1 MSAVSVEIPVISDK
15 DSAQPVPV
23 SEAVF
28 GQAFNEP
35 LVHQLVTTYLTN
47 GRAGTKAQKNRSAV
61 SGGGKKPWRQK
72 GTGRARAGSIRSPLW
87 RGGGKVFAAS
97 PRDYSQKLNK
107 KMYRAGMRCI
117 LSELLRQN
125 RLAVSADLLPSEG
138 KTKLVISKLKE
149 YGLEYSL
156 AKRVLIVV
164 EKKDPNFELAVRN
177 IPHVQLSEAARVDP
191 VSLVAAEKVVLTP
204 GAAKA
209 LEERLG

>member
-1 MSAVSVEIPVISDK
+1 MSAVSIEIPVISDK

-61 SGGGKKPWRQK
+61 CGGGKKPWRQK

-125 RLAVSADLLPSEG
+125 RLAVSADLLPGEG
-138 KTKLVISKLKE
+138 KTKLVTSKLKE
-149 YGLEYSL
+149 YGL

-177 IPHVQLSEAARVDP
+177 IPHIQLSEAAHVDP

>member
-1 MSAVSVEIPVISDK
+1 MSAVSIEIPVISDK

-125 RLAVSADLLPSEG
+125 RLAVSADLLPGEG
-138 KTKLVISKLKE
+138 KTKLVTSKLKE
-149 YGLEYSL
+149 YGL

-177 IPHVQLSEAARVDP
+177 IPHVQLSEAAHVDP

>member
-1 MSAVSVEIPVISDK
+1 MSSVSIEIPVISDK

-23 SEAVF
+23 SEKVF

-47 GRAGTKAQKNRSAV
+47 ARAGTKAQKNRSAV

-107 KMYRAGMRCI
+107 KMYRAGMRSI

-125 RLAVSADLLPSEG
+125 RLAVSADLLPGEC
-138 KTKLVISKLKE
+138 KTKLVTSKLKE
-149 YGLEYSL
+149 YNL
-156 AKRVLIVV
+156 AKQVLIVV
-164 EKKDPNFELAVRN
+164 EKKDPNVELAVRN
-177 IPHVQLSEAARVDP
+177 IPQVQISEAAHVDP

-204 GAAKA
+204 QAARA

>member
-1 MSAVSVEIPVISDK
+1 MSAVSIEIPVISDK

-125 RLAVSADLLPSEG
+125 RLAVSADLLPGEG
-138 KTKLVISKLKE
+138 KTKLVTSKLKE
-149 YGLEYSL
+149 YGL

-177 IPHVQLSEAARVDP
+177 IPHIQLSEAARVDP

>member
-1 MSAVSVEIPVISDK
+1 MSVEIPVINEN
-15 DSAQPVPV
+15 DSAQPVSV
-23 SEAVF
+23 SETVF

-87 RGGGKVFAAS
+87 RGGGVVFAAA
-97 PRDYSQKLNK
+97 PRDYCRKINK
-107 KMYRAGMRCI
+107 KMYRAGMRSI

-125 RLAVSADLLPSEG
+125 RLAVSADLVPGEF
-138 KTKLVISKLKE
+138 KTRLVVGKLKE
-149 YGLEYSL
+149 YGLD
-156 AKRVLIVV
+156 KRVLILVD
-164 EKKDPNFELAVRN
+164 KKDPVLELAVRN
-177 IPHVQLSEAARVDP
+177 IPDVHLSDAGRVDP
-191 VSLVAAEKVVLTP
+191 VSLVAAEKVVVTSA
-204 GAAKA
+204 AAKV

>member
-1 MSAVSVEIPVISDK
+1 MNVEIPVISEK
-15 DSAQPVPV
+15 DSAQPVLV
-23 SEAVF
+23 SEIVF

-87 RGGGKVFAAS
+87 RGGGVTFAAA

-107 KMYRAGMRCI
+107 KMYRAGMRSI
-117 LSELLRQN
+117 LSELLRQK
-125 RLAVSADLLPSEG
+125 RLAVSADLVPGEC
-138 KTKLVISKLKE
+138 KTKAVVDKLKE
-149 YGLEYSL
+149 YGLD
-156 AKRVLIVV
+156 KPVLILVD
-164 EKKDPNFELAVRN
+164 KKDPVLELAVRN
-177 IPHVQLSEAARVDP
+177 IPYIQLSEADRVDP
-191 VSLVAAEKVVLTP
+191 VSLVAAEKVVVTSA
-204 GAAKA
+204 AAKV